1 MSSSDAATAPPFKVL
16 IAGGSIAGLGLALAL
31 ERAGIDYDLFEK
43 GQFAPQLGAS
53 IGFFPHCLRILD
65 QLGVWSDIEKV
76 ITPIIYRNHYS
87 ETGRCFEESVA
98 QVELWERLGRPVM
111 FMERCKVLEILH
123 DHVADKSKLHA
134 DNGIVGYEETAEGVI
149 ATTHDGATHHGS
161 ILVGADGVH
170 SRVREVMAQQT
181 TDPKEAS
188 QLLEG
193 FTSEFNCV
201 FGVSKNNG
209 FLPDGTVHNTYNRG
223 HSGIVAAGVPGLA
236 FWFFF
241 VKAEKETRMPN
252 CPRFTD
258 EDAVAI
264 VREYGSAQAG
274 PGYTFHDL
282 WDARVKAS
290 VAALEE
296 GVLDKWSHGRAVL
309 IGDAVHKAT
318 INAGMGGNLVYEGI
332 AHLTNTLIP
341 LLKAH
346 ATPTTA
352 HLTAAFNQYH
362 SLHSPRANLVVSLS
376 GKITRS
382 EVQDNWFY
390 KFFAQRINPLISD
403 HAKANLF
410 VRYANRAPWLEYL
423 PLPAIDAGLL
433 KKRVGEL
440 EEAGNGL
447 LLRALVRF
455 TAVAAAGA
463 FVWHQYVYVWYIWRQ
478 GVPGGGQ
485 GCPST

>member
-1 MSSSDAATAPPFKVL
+1 MSAPAATKAQPFKVL

-31 ERAGIDYDLFEK
+31 DRAGIDYELFEK
-43 GQFAPQLGAS
+43 GEFAAQLGAS

-65 QLGVWSDIEKV
+65 QLGVWGDIEKV

-123 DHVADKSKLHA
+123 DHVADKYKLHTN
-134 DNGIVGYEETAEGVI
+134 NGIVGYEETEDGVMV
-149 ATTHDGATHHGS
+149 TTQDGTTHHGS

-170 SRVREVMAQQT
+170 SRVREMMAQKTAT
-181 TDPKEAS
+181 TDAKQAS

-193 FTSEFNCV
+193 FTSQFNCV

-241 VKAEKETRMPN
+241 VKAVEETRMPN
-252 CPRFTD
+252 CPRFND
-258 EDAVAI
+258 EDAEGVM
-264 VREYGSAQAG
+264 REYGSAQAG
-274 PGYTFHDL
+274 PGYTFRDL

-290 VAALEE
+290 MAALEE
-296 GVLDKWSHGRAVL
+296 GVLETWSQGRAVL

-341 LLKAH
+341 LLKSQPH
-346 ATPTTA
+346 PTTA
-352 HLTAAFNQYH
+352 DLTAAFTQYQT
-362 SLHSPRANLVVSLS
+362 LHSPRANLVVTLS

-390 KFFAQRINPLISD
+390 KFFAQRINPLVSD

-410 VRYANRAPWLEYL
+410 VLYADGAPWLEYL

-433 KKRVGEL
+433 KKKVGEL
-440 EEAGNGL
+440 EEAAKGSVLG
-447 LLRALVRF
+447 ALFRF

-463 FVWHQYVYVWYIWRQ
+463 VVWHRYGASIQNLAGNVK
-478 GVPGGGQ
+478 VPW
-485 GCPST
+485 